1 MSIVDVLVYEH
12 VWAIGK
18 GKVATLIKVQEAHCK
33 VRECLRENVG
43 ADVATSIEIIYEGF
57 VHGANCQELIEQ
69 QDADIPRIIIGHC
82 EQRALFNESNA
93 FFGDT
98 EVYAFSQGLELDDD
112 GVPMDLRGEFL
123 LQKGTVL
130 DAVWNVLHDG
140 EIFDFL
146 ISGSS
151 DYACLHVMD
160 GVLHTKKFMKEL
172 AAGAAVSMIG
182 QIGVGFYS
190 PYLVAEKVIVTMKHN
205 VDEQNV
211 WEFQVGGSFTITRD
225 TSEDKMTNDEFERSD
240 WIHHLKLTKDD
251 TNSTIKILADCYFDE
266 GSVMQTNKHITEA
279 ENYPF
284 IYQITRLGS
293 FQHHIRILNE
303 KLSDNSCLHAINDLQ
318 EKSKAVC
325 TNMRNEIQTNVLP
338 QLTMMHSDDEN
349 NITEKIV
356 TPPLKIKLTDNTSS
370 NVDAELYDHNLSV
383 TDPIFQAFNQV
394 AFVYKPKYALAGM
407 IMALIGLLGCMKELA
422 FKGSKENSRWRWD
435 EEMPQLYF

>member
-1 MSIVDVLVYEH
+1 MSIVDVLIYEP

-18 GKVATLIKVQEAHCK
+18 GKVTTLIKVQEAHCK
-33 VRECLRENVG
+33 
-43 ADVATSIEIIYEGF
+43 
-57 VHGANCQELIEQ
+57 

-82 EQRALFNESNA
+82 EQRALFNESNV
-93 FFGDT
+93 FVGDT
-98 EVYAFSQGLELDDD
+98 EVELDDD

-123 LQKGTVL
+123 LQKETVL
-130 DAVWNVLHDG
+130 DVVWNVLHDG
-140 EIFDFL
+140 DIFDYL
-146 ISGSS
+146 NSGSS

-190 PYLVAEKVIVTMKHN
+190 AYLVAEKVIVMKHN

-211 WEFQVGGSFTITRD
+211 WEFQVRGSFTITRD

-240 WIHHLKLTKDD
+240 WIHQHLKLTKDD

-266 GSVMQTNKHITEA
+266 GSVMQTNKHITKA
-279 ENYPF
+279 ENCPF

-303 KLSDNSCLHAINDLQ
+303 KLFDNSCLHAINDLQ

-338 QLTMMHSDDEN
+338 QLTMMQSDDEN

-356 TPPLKIKLTDNTSS
+356 TPPLKIKFTDYTSS
-370 NVDAELYDHNLSV
+370 NVDTELYDHNLSV
-383 TDPIFQAFNQV
+383 TDPIFQFSRV
-394 AFVYKPKYALAGM
+394 ARMHDRARFQG
-407 IMALIGLLGCMKELA
+407 
-422 FKGSKENSRWRWD
+422 
-435 EEMPQLYF
+435 